1 MSSAFRVSALFAGLV
16 AIALATGTRM
26 AAAQEPDPPQE
37 RISTA
42 DGVYTVE
49 QARRGEK
56 LLRDECSA
64 CHMQDRFT
72 GRFLQAWNGA
82 TVGLLYDRIRT
93 TMPEDRPSGLKTR
106 EYADI
111 LAYIFEL
118 NGIPPGEEE
127 LASRKSELDRILI
140 QWRR

>member
-1 MSSAFRVSALFAGLV
+1 MQAKDKRTPAVTVVVVALQGALILAGCGGESVPETTL
-16 AIALATGTRM
+16 
-26 AAAQEPDPPQE
+26 
-37 RISTA
+37 

-49 QARRGEK
+49 QARRGEE

-93 TMPEDRPSGLKTR
+93 TMPEDR

-111 LAYIFEL
+111 VAYIFEL

-127 LASRKSELDRILI
+127 LASGKSELDRILI

>member
-1 MSSAFRVSALFAGLV
+1 MAFLIAMGAGAV
-16 AIALATGTRM
+16 
-26 AAAQEPDPPQE
+26 AAQEPDPSEE
-37 RISTA
+37 RISTR

-49 QARRGEK
+49 QARRGEE

-93 TMPEDRPSGLKTR
+93 TMPEDRPSGLKNR

-111 LAYIFEL
+111 VAYIFEL

-127 LASRKSELDRILI
+127 LASGKSELDRILI

>member
-1 MSSAFRVSALFAGLV
+1 MVLLLAVGARDAGGQ
-16 AIALATGTRM
+16 T
-26 AAAQEPDPPQE
+26 PDPVEE
-37 RISTA
+37 RLSTE

-49 QARRGEK
+49 QALRGEK
-56 LLRDECSA
+56 LLRNECSA
-64 CHMQDRFT
+64 CHGADWFT
-72 GRFLQAWNGA
+72 GSFLQAWNGA
-82 TVGLLYDRIRT
+82 TVGMLYDRIRT
-93 TMPEDRPSGLKTR
+93 TMPEDRPSGLKNR

-127 LASRKSELDRILI
+127 LASRKSELDKILI

>member
-1 MSSAFRVSALFAGLV
+1 L
-16 AIALATGTRM
+16 LATVAGT
-26 AAAQEPDPPQE
+26 AAAQEPEPPPEPVAE
-37 RISTA
+37 RISTR

-64 CHMQDRFT
+64 CHMDDRFT
-72 GRFLQAWNGA
+72 GSFLQAWNGA

-93 TMPEDRPSGLKTR
+93 TMPEDRPNGLKTR

-118 NGIPPGEEE
+118 NGIPPGGEE